1 MPGTSA
7 TSRYTTKVTVQRL
20 IADPTKDALNDQ
32 VDLTLPAN
40 WATYHEPYAAVIA
53 RGGNQFERYGI
64 INAEVSHVIEV
75 RKGSETEA
83 ITVIDR
89 LLIVARR
96 FEIKAVFVPN
106 ESSRHVV
113 IQATEIK

>member
-1 MPGTSA
+1 MPGTSSA
-7 TSRYTTKVTVQRL
+7 SRYTTKVTVQRL
-20 IADPTKDALNDQ
+20 VASPTKDALNDQ

-40 WATYHEPYAAVIA
+40 WETYHEPYAAVIA

-75 RKGSETEA
+75 RTGSETEA
-83 ITVIDR
+83 ITATDR
-89 LLIVARR
+89 LLIGARR
-96 FEIKAVFVPN
+96 FEIKAVYVLN
-106 ESSRHVV
+106 ESSRYVV